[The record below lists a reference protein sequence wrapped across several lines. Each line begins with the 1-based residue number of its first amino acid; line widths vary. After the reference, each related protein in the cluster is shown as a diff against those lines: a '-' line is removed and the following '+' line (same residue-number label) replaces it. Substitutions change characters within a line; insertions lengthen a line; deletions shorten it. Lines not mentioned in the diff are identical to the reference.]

1 MKHTL
6 IGLFAFWSLVA
17 CGAAADQPARK
28 PDLPLEPLIEA
39 LDTGGLE
46 KLNSHLDGGG
56 KWPRITSDSLAA
68 KEGITRQ
75 GELVA
80 LSDRLLRAL
89 RERAKAEVP
98 VEIKALESDAGLLF
112 SLGEKLWK
120 ADGYRNRATAL
131 LCCEFASCRCG
142 QILILTKGGKM
153 GPALPAVFIVRNPGD
168 MLTLFIW
175 GIPEIAPLAGSG
187 LKEKLEKEPVTGN
200 TWLEM
205 LVALRKIELDGSTVG
220 KLFNEEVS
228 LRNEFL
234 GTIISREDLSSL
246 VMHQG
251 WACVTHD
258 AMLPALAM
266 YLRNNGSLEQLRN
279 EPTNATKFEAVMKDG
294 VYRFSTKPV
303 MRGLVGV
310 GHMATFVEDLQNPDG
325 ISKRLFGADK

>member
-1 MKHTL
+1 
-6 IGLFAFWSLVA
+6 
-17 CGAAADQPARK
+17 
-28 PDLPLEPLIEA
+28 
-39 LDTGGLE
+39 
-46 KLNSHLDGGG
+46 
-56 KWPRITSDSLAA
+56 LAA

-131 LCCEFASCRCG
+131 LCCEFASYRCG
-142 QILILTKGGKM
+142 QIVILTKGQKR
-153 GPALPAVFIVRNPGD
+153 GPACPSVFIVRNPGD
-168 MLTLFIW
+168 MLTLFVW

-220 KLFNEEVS
+220 KRFNDEIVAFRGS
-228 LRNEFL
+228 AI
-234 GTIISREDLSSL
+234 GAIIAREDLSSL

-251 WACVTHD
+251 WAYVTQD

-303 MRGLVGV
+303 MRGMVNGDHL
-310 GHMATFVEDLQNPDG
+310 AIFVEALQNPGG